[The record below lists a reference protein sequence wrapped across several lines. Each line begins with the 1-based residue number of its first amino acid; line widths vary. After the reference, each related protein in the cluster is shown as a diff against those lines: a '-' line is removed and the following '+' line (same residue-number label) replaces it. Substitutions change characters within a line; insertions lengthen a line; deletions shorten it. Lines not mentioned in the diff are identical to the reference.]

1 MGNQNYICHTD
12 LANKEHNDCTVRSL
26 AHTLTGDYEL
36 AHVTCSKYGRH
47 SSRGMSTF
55 ELVTKMLPELG
66 FEAMLDEELVNPGN
80 TRKGRYTVAS
90 FIKDFV
96 GKDAGYN
103 YYLITNRHA
112 VGVTSEGI
120 SDSTNYSGR
129 ARIKWAFKIK
139 K

>member
-1 MGNQNYICHTD
+1 MKNKNYICHTD
-12 LANKEHNDCTVRSL
+12 LADNEYNDCTVRSL

-36 AHVTCSKYGRH
+36 AHNLCSQYGRL
-47 SSRGMSTF
+47 SSKGMNTF
-55 ELVTKMLPELG
+55 QLVTKMLPELG
-66 FEAMLDEELVNPGN
+66 FESMSDEELVNPGN
-80 TRKGRYTVAS
+80 TRKGRYTIAS

-96 GKDAGYN
+96 GEDTGYN
-103 YYLITNRHA
+103 YYLITNCHA

-120 SDSTNYSGR
+120 SDSNNFSGR